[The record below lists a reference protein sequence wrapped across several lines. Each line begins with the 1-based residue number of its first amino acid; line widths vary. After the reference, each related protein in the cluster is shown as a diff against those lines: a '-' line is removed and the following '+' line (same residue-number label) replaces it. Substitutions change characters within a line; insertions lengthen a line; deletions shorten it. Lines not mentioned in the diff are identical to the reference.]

1 MRYIR
6 KGAVM
11 LFLLALTGC
20 SKDEAGNDS
29 DAPVPVRFE
38 AGSPEVFKSRSL
50 IESESALQGAGFGVF
65 AYMKGI
71 SGVTQCY
78 DGENNWVA
86 CAPNFM
92 YNQQVTYS
100 GGWTYT
106 PVKYW
111 PNDNNPADG
120 SGASGSQTHSYV
132 SFFAY
137 APYFDTSSSPASGV
151 TAISANNATGAPA
164 LTYKWAADADLLY
177 ASQIDR
183 YKYDSDDANDNG
195 RVGDVVPFIF
205 RHALAKVV
213 FKVRRSSDFGMA
225 VTLKS
230 LSISGFSTS
239 GTFNLGTETPSWS
252 SRSGSGSQTLR
263 STDLS
268 VTAITES
275 AAHDLGG
282 SLLIPGSSLT
292 YSIQYTIGET
302 NNSRSGVSL
311 VPTLI
316 SSLQVGYQYSIIFT
330 VDTNGVTVNIEKYT
344 EQW

>member
-20 SKDEAGNDS
+20 SKNEAGNDS

-71 SGVTQCY
+71 SGATQCY

-137 APYFDTSSSPASGV
+137 APYFDTSSSPSSGV
-151 TAISANNATGAPA
+151 TAISANNATGAPV
-164 LTYKWAADADLLY
+164 LTYTWAADADLLY

-183 YKYDSDDANDNG
+183 YKYDSNDANDNG
-195 RVGDVVPFIF
+195 RVGDVVSFTF
-205 RHALAKVV
+205 RHALVYIEHL
-213 FKVRRSSDFGMA
+213 KVRLQENTDRT

-230 LSISGFSTS
+230 LRIGYKTS
-239 GTFNLGTETPSWS
+239 GTFDLGNAEWTST
-252 SRSGSGSQTLR
+252 SGSGSR
-263 STDLS
+263 IIRDTDLT
-268 VTAITES
+268 VTAYTAES
-275 AAHDLGG
+275 AHDLGG
-282 SLLIPGSSLT
+282 SPLLVIPDIT
-292 YSIQYTIGET
+292 YTIEYKIGET
-302 NNSRSGVSL
+302 EYTHNDVSIPGL
-311 VPTLI
+311 TI
-316 SSLQVGYQYSIIFT
+316 GNKYTIIFT
-330 VDTNGVTVNIEKYT
+330 IDGDAIKVDTQKFT

>member
-20 SKDEAGNDS
+20 SKDEAGNNS

-38 AGSPEVFKSRSL
+38 AGSPEVFKSRTEINTL
-50 IESESALQGAGFGVF
+50 DDLKDPEKNPNGFGVF
-65 AYMKGI
+65 AYYTGA
-71 SGVTQCY
+71 SGWGTVGSSTT
-78 DGENNWVA
+78 
-86 CAPNFM
+86 PNFM
-92 YNQQVTYS
+92 YNQQVTWDGTNS
-100 GGWTYT
+100 VWIYT

-111 PNDNNPADG
+111 PNDNNPADNT
-120 SGASGSQTHSYV
+120 GATGSQTHSYV

-137 APYFDTSSSPASGV
+137 APYTSSSIFSSNSAPGGP
-151 TAISANNATGAPA
+151 TISYT
-164 LTYKWAADADLLY
+164 WAADADLLY
-177 ASQIDR
+177 ASQTDR
-183 YKYDSDDANDNG
+183 YKYDSNDANDNG

-252 SRSGSGSQTLR
+252 SPSGSGSQTLR

-316 SSLQVGYQYSIIFT
+316 SSLQVGYQYTIIFT
-330 VDTNGVTVNIEKYT
+330 VDTNGVTVKIEKYT